1 MSIIYTIIAKDNEK
15 ILCDYTDYHGT
26 FEQYTQ
32 NLIKKTNNN
41 IPKATITFKD
51 FLFHYIS
58 NDNLIYMCMAENN
71 YPIDTA
77 FEFLDVIKENF
88 EKTFT
93 KIEINQAYAYS
104 FNNKFKY
111 IIQSKMNYYNEHTL
125 TKNENQLNLLK
136 EGLINTKTE
145 LLNSQKFLDERNEKM
160 ELIVSKAENMKND
173 SSIYYIES
181 KKVKDKVKNDKILY
195 RILFILALFLIFI
208 IIIICFYCFFIK

>member
-15 ILCDYTDYHGT
+15 ILCDYTEYHGT

-32 NLIKKTNNN
+32 NLIKKINNN

-195 RILFILALFLIFI
+195 RILFILVIISVILF
-208 IIIICFYCFFIK
+208 IIICFFLFF

>member
-15 ILCDYTDYHGT
+15 ILCDYTEYHGT

-32 NLIKKTNNN
+32 NLIKKTNN

-104 FNNKFKY
+104 FNDKFKY

>member
-77 FEFLDVIKENF
+77 FEFLEVIKENF
-88 EKTFT
+88 ETTFT
-93 KIEINQAYAYS
+93 KIQINQAYAYS
-104 FNNKFKY
+104 FNNEFKH
-111 IIQSKMNYYNEHTL
+111 IIQSKMDYYNEHTL

-195 RILFILALFLIFI
+195 RILFILVIISVILF
-208 IIIICFYCFFIK
+208 IIICFFLFF

>member
-195 RILFILALFLIFI
+195 RILFILVIISVILF
-208 IIIICFYCFFIK
+208 IIICFFLFF

>member
-15 ILCDYTDYHGT
+15 ILCDYTEYHGT
-26 FEQYTQ
+26 FEQYTL

-173 SSIYYIES
+173 SSFYYKES

-195 RILFILALFLIFI
+195 RILFILVIILVILF
-208 IIIICFYCFFIK
+208 IIICFFLFF

>member
-145 LLNSQKFLDERNEKM
+145 LLNSQKILDERNEKM

-195 RILFILALFLIFI
+195 RILFILVIISVILF
-208 IIIICFYCFFIK
+208 IIICFFLFF

>member
-41 IPKATITFKD
+41 IPKAIITFKD

-195 RILFILALFLIFI
+195 RILFILVIISVILF
-208 IIIICFYCFFIK
+208 IIICFFLFF

>member
-15 ILCDYTDYHGT
+15 ILCDYTEYHGT
-26 FEQYTQ
+26 FEQYTL

-195 RILFILALFLIFI
+195 RILFILVIISVILF
-208 IIIICFYCFFIK
+208 IIICFFLFF

>member
-160 ELIVSKAENMKND
+160 ELIVFKAENMKND
-173 SSIYYIES
+173 STLYYKES
-181 KKVKDKVKNDKILY
+181 KKLKNKVKYNKILN
-195 RILFILALFLIFI
+195 RIIFTLGIILVIICI
-208 IIIICFYCFFIK
+208 IIFFLLFF

>member
-15 ILCDYTDYHGT
+15 ILCDYSQYHGT

-32 NLIKKTNNN
+32 KLIKKTNN
-41 IPKATITFKD
+41 IPKATITFTD
-51 FLFHYIS
+51 YFFHYIS
-58 NDNLIYMCMAENN
+58 NDNLIYMCMAEKN

-77 FEFLDVIKENF
+77 FEFLEVIKENF
-88 EKTFT
+88 ETTFT
-93 KIEINQAYAYS
+93 KIQINQAYAYS
-104 FNNKFKY
+104 FNNEFKH
-111 IIQSKMNYYNEHTL
+111 IIQSKMDYYNEHTL

-145 LLNSQKFLDERNEKM
+145 LLNSQKILDERNEKM
-160 ELIVSKAENMKND
+160 ELIVFKAENMKKD
-173 SSIYYIES
+173 SVFYYNKS
-181 KKVKDKVKNDKILY
+181 KKVKQKIKNNKILY

>member
-15 ILCDYTDYHGT
+15 ILCDYSQYHGT

-32 NLIKKTNNN
+32 NLIKKTNN

-104 FNNKFKY
+104 FNDKFKY

-160 ELIVSKAENMKND
+160 ELIVFKAENMKKD
-173 SSIYYIES
+173 SVFYYNES
-181 KKVKDKVKNDKILY
+181 KKVKQKIKNNKILY
-195 RILFILALFLIFI
+195 RILFILALFLIII

>member
-15 ILCDYTDYHGT
+15 ILCDYTEYHGT

-195 RILFILALFLIFI
+195 RILFILVIISVILF
-208 IIIICFYCFFIK
+208 IIICFFLFF